1 MSLPATIRPEA
12 ESDVA
17 EAYAWYEA
25 RRPGLGVEFIRAF
38 EVRLSLVE
46 QNPLACPVVHQP
58 VRRALLRRFPFA
70 LFYVVEEERLVVIAC
85 LHAKRDPD
93 YLRRRVLGG

>member
-17 EAYAWYEA
+17 EAYAWYEE
-25 RRPGLGVEFIRAF
+25 RSPGLGLEFILAF
-38 EVRLSLVE
+38 EARLALVE
-46 QNPLACPVVHQP
+46 QSPFACQVVHQQ
-58 VRRALLRRFPFA
+58 VCRALLRRFPYA

-85 LHAKRDPD
+85 LHAKRNPD
-93 YLRRRVLGG
+93 LLRRRVSGG